1 MNAIVFITGAC
12 VLIIEVVAMRILS
25 PYFGNTIYTVSSVI
39 SVVLAALSAG
49 YFFGGKLAD
58 RRPSRALFFGLIF
71 AGGLSVSGLYL
82 LVVLLLPVLGYA
94 LPIISGPLI
103 ASLFLF
109 FLPSF
114 LLGTLSPFAIKLQH
128 ISFPEK
134 GAGSIAGEIFFWS
147 TLGSIAGSLG
157 AGFVLIPKFGI
168 SNIILS
174 VGAVL
179 TILGFLPLFI
189 MNPKSKIYR
198 VYFKPLLLLIIGSIL
213 IAVFFS
219 EVESNSI
226 IYSVDGVYEKITI
239 FDDDFGGRPAR
250 FFQQDRSN
258 SGAMFLDS
266 GDLVFDYTKYYALYR
281 VFNPDVKRAL
291 VIGGGM
297 YSITKSL
304 LAELPEADVDAVEIE
319 PLLYELAKQYFN
331 VKDDPRFQNYI
342 GDGRRFLY
350 DAVAHYDLIFG
361 DAYYSLFSI
370 PSHLATEEFF
380 KIVRSKLNADGVFIA
395 NFIGSLSRS
404 LPALTL
410 SEIKTFKGVFPNS
423 YVFAT
428 ESPKLAKPQNLI
440 LVGVNGDRK
449 IDFNAPVFI
458 ENKNEII
465 KGLRGKLVDL
475 ERFNFSMYQK
485 LTDDFAPVEYMTSKL
500 IRDNFEN
507 VRTTPNGDEM
517 MAVIEQQLSYGSR
530 SMSSEG
536 RKKTGDFLLAEMKT
550 LASVALK
557 QKFTHKSENGNEFEL
572 RNIIGR
578 FWPENPKRIIL
589 GTHYDSKI
597 GVPGAN
603 DSASGVA
610 VLVEIAR
617 FLANTDKALPIGID
631 FVFFDGEEGEESIKN
646 DYSKWQ
652 PLGSTY
658 FAQNLKE
665 LYPVSVPEGAIV
677 LDMICDKNLNILK
690 EPASFRNAGKEA
702 EKFWGI
708 GRRIAPKVFSS
719 DMWPEIMDDHT
730 PLNAVGIPSFLV
742 IDFDYPPFHTTY
754 DTLDKCSGD
763 SLEVVSK
770 AVIEYIYK

>member
-1 MNAIVFITGAC
+1 M
-12 VLIIEVVAMRILS
+12 IIEVVAMRILS

-103 ASLFLF
+103 SSLFLF

-128 ISFPEK
+128 IAFPEK

-179 TILGFLPLFI
+179 TVLGFLPLFI
-189 MNPKSKIYR
+189 MNSKSKIYR

-226 IYSVDGVYEKITI
+226 IYSADGVYEKITI
-239 FDDDFGGRPAR
+239 FDGDFNERPAR

-281 VFNPDVKRAL
+281 VFNPDVQRAL
-291 VIGGGM
+291 VIGGGI
-297 YSITKSL
+297 YSIPKQL
-304 LAELPEADVDAVEIE
+304 LAELPEAKVDTVEIE

-350 DAVAHYDLIFG
+350 DAAASYDLIFG

-395 NFIGSLSRS
+395 NFIGSLSRGV
-404 LPALTL
+404 PALTL
-410 SEIKTFKGVFPNS
+410 SEIRTFSEVFQNS
-423 YVFAT
+423 YFFAT
-428 ESPKLAKPQNLI
+428 ESPKLARPQNLI

-449 IDFNAPVFI
+449 IDFNDSVFI
-458 ENKNEII
+458 ENKNDII
-465 KGLRGKLVDL
+465 KGLSGKLVDL
-475 ERFNFSMYQK
+475 ERFNLLMYQK

-507 VRTTPNGDEM
+507 VSAIPHGDEM
-517 MAVIEQQLSYGSR
+517 MAMIEQQLSYGSR
-530 SMSSEG
+530 SMSTDG
-536 RKKTGDFLLAEMKT
+536 RKKTGDFLLAEMKS
-550 LASVALK
+550 LAPVALE
-557 QKFTHKSENGNEFEL
+557 QKFIHKTENGNAFEL
-572 RNIIGR
+572 RNLIGR

-597 GVPGAN
+597 GIPGAN

-610 VLVEIAR
+610 ALIEIAR
-617 FLANTDKALPIGID
+617 FFANTDETPPFGID
-631 FVFFDGEEGEESIKN
+631 FIFFDGEEGEESIGN
-646 DYSKWQ
+646 DYSKWK
-652 PLGSTY
+652 PLGSAY

-665 LYPVSVPEGAIV
+665 LYPAYLPAGAIV
-677 LDMICDKNLNILK
+677 LDMVCDKNLNILK

-702 EKFWGI
+702 EKFWDI
-708 GRRIAPKVFSS
+708 GRKIAPKVFRS
-719 DMWPEIMDDHT
+719 DMWPEIIDDHT
-730 PLNAVGIPSFLV
+730 PLNAIGIPSFLV
-742 IDFDYPPFHTTY
+742 IDFDYSYFHTAN

-763 SLEVVSK
+763 SLEAVSK
-770 AVIEYIYK
+770 AVVEYLYK